1 MSQARADA
9 LSFDQ
14 VELSLGGRRILDGVS
29 FSIPQGAF
37 VGVLGPNGAGK
48 TTLMRAVLGILPIAG
63 GAIRVLGRAPARG
76 GAGIG
81 YVPQFRRGAAQLRL
95 TGFDLVVGAVAGT
108 RWGWPFAS
116 RADRIAAEAALE
128 RVGARDLARRP
139 IVELS
144 GGERQRVLV
153 AQALI
158 GNPRLLLLDEPL
170 VSLDPAAQRHIV
182 ETVREVARAENITVL
197 FCAHEVNPILPAVD
211 EVLYLGNGQAAV
223 GPVDDVINDQ
233 VLTRLYGTSI
243 HVSRHNGRYHVM
255 AEDAEFDHHTC
266 CSEQAPSELAGA

>member
-1 MSQARADA
+1 MTA
-9 LSFDQ
+9 LVLDG
-14 VELSLGGRRILDGVS
+14 VELVLGGRRILDRVS
-29 FSIPQGAF
+29 FEIGTGQF

-48 TTLMRAVLGILPIAG
+48 TSLMRAVLGILPIAAG
-63 GAIRVLGRAPARG
+63 SIRVLGRPPARG

-95 TGFDLVVGAVAGT
+95 TGFDLVVGAVAGQ
-108 RWGWPFAS
+108 RWGQPFTS
-116 RADRIAAEAALE
+116 RADRLAASRALE
-128 RVGARDLARRP
+128 RVGACELAKRP
-139 IVELS
+139 IADLS

-158 GNPRLLLLDEPL
+158 GDPRLLLLDEPL

-182 ETVREVARAENITVL
+182 DVVRDVARQQGITVL
-197 FCAHEVNPILPAVD
+197 FCAHEVNPILRAVD

-223 GPVDDVINDQ
+223 GPVEEVINDR
-233 VLTRLYGTSI
+233 VLSRLYGTSI

-255 AEDAEFDHHTC
+255 AEDAEFDHHAC
-266 CSEQAPSELAGA
+266 QSELVDASA